1 MLQPVTPLPLPSS
14 VPADAILT
22 DPVRRRAG
30 AAGAI
35 KLFARLCERWGLGV
49 DEQRAL
55 LGDVPRPTY
64 HRWRKAAE
72 AGGTIDL
79 TRDQMERVS
88 LCMGI
93 EKGLRTIF
101 ARDDAGPRWLKAP
114 NTDLPFGGH
123 APIEVMTEGG
133 LLALHRTRGYLDA
146 WRGGR

>member
-1 MLQPVTPLPLPSS
+1 MLQPISPLPLRP
-14 VPADAILT
+14 VTPPDTILT

-30 AAGAI
+30 GAGAI
-35 KLFARLCERWGLGV
+35 KLFARLCERWGLSI

-55 LGDVPRPTY
+55 LGDVSRPTY

-72 AGGTIDL
+72 AGGTVEL

-88 LCMGI
+88 LCLGI
-93 EKGLRTIF
+93 EKGLKTIF
-101 ARDDAGPRWLKAP
+101 ARDEAGLRWLKAA

-123 APIEVMTEGG
+123 APIEVMMQGG
-133 LLALHRTRGYLDA
+133 LFALHRTRAYLDA